1 MNTEA
6 KDGDV
11 DNDINDDP
19 NLDTFVYGETA
30 ATWSWDATVTHV
42 SLFQSFP
49 ISLRYSFLIPKFAST
64 DERLDFNFQEVA
76 KEP

>member
-1 MNTEA
+1 MFRHTKVFLVDDTDRQTEADDPHEHEPSSNEWENVKMDTEA

-30 ATWSWDATVTHV
+30 ATWS
-42 SLFQSFP
+42 
-49 ISLRYSFLIPKFAST
+49 
-64 DERLDFNFQEVA
+64 
-76 KEP
+76 